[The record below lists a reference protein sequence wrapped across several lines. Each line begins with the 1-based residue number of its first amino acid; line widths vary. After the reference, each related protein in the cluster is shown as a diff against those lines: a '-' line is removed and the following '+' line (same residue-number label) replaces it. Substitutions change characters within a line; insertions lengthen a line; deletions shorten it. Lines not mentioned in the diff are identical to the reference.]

1 MRIATTG
8 DIGHWL
14 AMTGFWA
21 RSTAQVRR
29 ADRDIRPYEVRGEEY
44 DRVVVREAAP
54 TEGRGSPCFFIGK
67 KL

>member
-1 MRIATTG
+1 MVRA
-8 DIGHWL
+8 
-14 AMTGFWA
+14 
-21 RSTAQVRR
+21 RR